1 MPNGFPAFPKNSMST
16 HESLTRSPDSNTEA
30 AFPNDE
36 PPTLFHPASPKMK
49 PLKRPIDDVDK
60 ASIST
65 TSTFSS
71 KIGLLKDNVKSR
83 IPAPYKAYR
92 NRKEAAAH
100 SKVVLEKDQKL
111 PANTQTRKSLSDCD
125 GECRFGTTRDASR

>member
-16 HESLTRSPDSNTEA
+16 PESMTRSLDSNTEA

-49 PLKRPIDDVDK
+49 LLKRPVDDVDK

-71 KIGLLKDNVKSR
+71 KIGLLKDNVKSK
-83 IPAPYKAYR
+83 IPTPYKTYR
-92 NRKEAAAH
+92 NRKQAAAH
-100 SKVVLEKDQKL
+100 SEVVSGKDQEL
-111 PANTQTRKSLSDCD
+111 PANMQTRKSLADCD
-125 GECRFGTTRDASR
+125 GECRLGTTTDVSR